1 MPSQPE
7 TKGQFL
13 SALKGLVRVP
23 SLVSDYLALQV
34 LLLCPQTLE
43 HHFLFLPSSTC
54 PHPTLYFLL
63 FLPLWPSLTLRHQ
76 PPWHPLFHLNLPTPR
91 KQRYFTRFCI
101 EIQRGV
107 YQNYQQA
114 GKLVP
119 PALSTRVW
127 NRNHLG
133 THTHIPP
140 PWRNMGHRWCQGPG
154 SWVSLRS
161 QILLQSTGSPQFL
174 EALGTSDISC

>member
-13 SALKGLVRVP
+13 SALKGLVQVP

-119 PALSTRVW
+119 PALST
-127 NRNHLG
+127 HTCLEPKPSG
-133 THTHIPP
+133 YTHTHTPT
-140 PWRNMGHRWCQGPG
+140 
-154 SWVSLRS
+154 LEKY
-161 QILLQSTGSPQFL
+161 GSPL
-174 EALGTSDISC
+174 VPRAW